1 MNPRFTTTILLILAT
16 IVARPLFLVS
26 IDVPGWILNFSVIAE
41 ILGQAVV
48 TAWLDVEV
56 IESVASSKLSKL
68 QKIKKVTVAL
78 SLDLFAIS
86 MRDKFGQSIA
96 FWIFTSHWCVLLA
109 VVIFTTLLVI
119 KIDRSTTFCWL
130 SIVAAF
136 SDAAVS
142 QGRYNLGKDPWV
154 RTFSKCQLLGK
165 ILSIGF
171 LIFTFNR
178 VRGKNPS
185 RGTTLADLKKMSI
198 SMCGQVATRFVI
210 ASFIILARA
219 RTAEIF
225 WLPNANIVIPFIG
238 FTMWD
243 YLWIAIAPSKM
254 SIKDI
259 DSKINLLTGVALL
272 LLVTGTFLFTGQF
285 FMIGIIILV
294 MGDRLFDIRMSIEE
308 IPENLMCLQK
318 RFDSLLVPVLRL
330 LFSTEH
336 FVGKEVYADRLIWML
351 LYTTIVMCIVSLVCR
366 SLQKPKIE

>member
-1 MNPRFTTTILLILAT
+1 MKHIITHVAILAT
-16 IVARPLFLVS
+16 ILARPLFLVPVN
-26 IDVPGWILNFSVIAE
+26 VPVWLLNFSVVAE
-41 ILGQAVV
+41 ILAQAVV
-48 TAWLDVEV
+48 TAYMDIEV
-56 IESVASSKLSKL
+56 IESVASEEVSRWHKM
-68 QKIKKVTVAL
+68 KKVTVAL
-78 SLDLFAIS
+78 ALDLFAIS

-96 FWIFTSHWCVLLA
+96 FWIFSSHWCALLA
-109 VVIFTTLLVI
+109 VAIFTTLLVT
-119 KIDRSTTFCWL
+119 KIDRSATFCWL
-130 SIVAAF
+130 SIIAAF

-142 QGRYNLGKDPWV
+142 QKRYNLGKHEWV

-171 LIFTFNR
+171 LIYTFNR

-185 RGTTLADLKKMSI
+185 RGTTLADMKKMSF

-243 YLWIAIAPSKM
+243 YLWIAFAPSKM

-272 LLVTGTFLFTGQF
+272 LLVTGTFLFTGQL

-294 MGDRLFDIRMSIEE
+294 MGDRLFDIRMSIEG

-351 LYTTIVMCIVSLVCR
+351 LYTTIVLCIVSLVCR
-366 SLQKPKIE
+366 SLQKPKKE